1 MSSLRWR
8 LALAFAL
15 LAATVAA
22 AVGIVVYELT
32 ADDCSPVPARPR
44 SRRCRR
50 RC

>member
-1 MSSLRWR
+1 MTLRWR

-22 AVGIVVYELT
+22 AVGVVVYELT
-32 ADDCSPVPARPR
+32 ANDLCRALAHRR

-50 RC
+50 RR

>member
-32 ADDCSPVPARPR
+32 AEDLLARAR
-44 SRRCRR
+44 ESRCRR
-50 RC
+50 RR